1 MECERVQLSLDLN
14 EGAEPNL
21 ILYQDSKNQ
30 DSAEMLEIIQV
41 GKSRNQVGRLR
52 LSAEVRLNN
61 LQRIYQSSALLGPS
75 GNRVRGAGFDF
86 NQKNFF
92 QTAQGI
98 PGFLAWKNQRNQNNQ
113 SRKVVPDGF
122 ARPVR
127 SADDAQRE
135 VDAVARGARRRADAI
150 AA

>member
-1 MECERVQLSLDLN
+1 MERECVQLSLDLN
-14 EGAEPNL
+14 EGAESNL

-75 GNRVRGAGFDF
+75 GIACAAPALISIRKIFFKRPRESLGF
-86 NQKNFF
+86 
-92 QTAQGI
+92 
-98 PGFLAWKNQRNQNNQ
+98 
-113 SRKVVPDGF
+113 
-122 ARPVR
+122 
-127 SADDAQRE
+127 
-135 VDAVARGARRRADAI
+135 
-150 AA
+150 